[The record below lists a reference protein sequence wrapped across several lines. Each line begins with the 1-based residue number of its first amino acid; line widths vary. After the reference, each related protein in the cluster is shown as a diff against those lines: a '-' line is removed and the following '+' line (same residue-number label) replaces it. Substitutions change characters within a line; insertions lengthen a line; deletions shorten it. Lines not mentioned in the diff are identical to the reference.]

1 MSVDMAEGRS
11 GRILR
16 QLAREAAM
24 LESKHCARSARE
36 RVRRMAGILIDEGV
50 AETKEEAEQTARQII
65 EEIV

>member
-1 MSVDMAEGRS
+1 MSVDMTEGRS

-50 AETKEEAEQTARQII
+50 AEAEQTARQII